1 MTMETERTKCAL
13 HERRLNEMES
23 VMRELAE
30 TTKRIEL
37 VIARAMGALAVFVFV
52 QPIVMGLVLHW
63 LLKGR

>member
-1 MTMETERTKCAL
+1 METERTQCAL

-23 VMRELAE
+23 MMRELAE

-52 QPIVMGLVLHW
+52 QPIVTGLVLHW
-63 LLKGR
+63 LLKGK

>member
-1 MTMETERTKCAL
+1 MEAERTQCAL

>member
-1 MTMETERTKCAL
+1 MEAERTQCAL

-52 QPIVMGLVLHW
+52 QPIVTGLVLHW